1 MKKAI
6 IIFSLGL
13 FLIIGGGLITL
24 TELSAWNSN
33 EQTFE
38 DEGYATKSKSINV
51 NIDKYEESSIS
62 EHITFEDL
70 SGYSLYSGFTELK
83 TKYKVDNN
91 QPKGILKYELI
102 YYPRFGECDLRADE
116 FNVKNNR
123 IYFDNSHHR
132 PHGQRTNKFVAN
144 NSETYLDLSSDCYQ
158 GYFNRNFFRNHLVD
172 LQDFRT
178 IMRLKKFP
186 FNIQQVIITINPSDE
201 YKLLK

>member
-13 FLIIGGGLITL
+13 SLIIGGGFITL
-24 TELSAWNSN
+24 TELSTWNTN

-38 DEGYATKSKSINV
+38 DEGYSIKSKSINV

-62 EHITFEDL
+62 EHITFENP
-70 SGYSLYSGFTELK
+70 SGYSLYSGFTELN
-83 TKYKVDNN
+83 TIYKVDEN
-91 QPKGILKYELI
+91 QPVGSLKYEI
-102 YYPRFGECDLRADE
+102 AYYPRFGECDLRADE
-116 FNVKNNR
+116 FNVENNR

-132 PHGQRTNKFVAN
+132 PHGQRTNKFIAN
-144 NSETYLDLSSDCYQ
+144 KDKIYLDLSSDCYQ
-158 GYFNRNFFRNHLVD
+158 GYLNRNFFRNHLVD

-186 FNIQQVIITINPSDE
+186 YNIQQVIITINPSDE
-201 YKLLK
+201 YKLIK